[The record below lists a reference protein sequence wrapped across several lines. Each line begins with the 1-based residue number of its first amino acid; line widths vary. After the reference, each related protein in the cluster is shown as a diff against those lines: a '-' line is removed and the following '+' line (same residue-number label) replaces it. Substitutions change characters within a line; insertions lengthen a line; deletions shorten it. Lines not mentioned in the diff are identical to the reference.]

1 MKASSSNNKDKNRIN
16 FNEPIPDMIERLKKE
31 HRSFESKL
39 NEADNSI
46 NRDNSIEVGIRI
58 IRDMDNSVIRHAV
71 EEEAR
76 LMRVIMQNAKNDSA
90 ESIKIMQEH
99 NYVLNFFKEKLVS
112 IEDAKPSYVEPSQG
126 GEEYTQAK
134 SALNEFIINLRSHF
148 KEEEQVVFPLA
159 LRANLS

>member
-1 MKASSSNNKDKNRIN
+1 MIASSSNNKDKNRIN

-46 NRDNSIEVGIRI
+46 NRENNIEVGIRI
-58 IRDMDNSVIRHAV
+58 IRDLDNSVIRHAV

-76 LMRVIMQNAKNDSA
+76 LMRVIMQNAKDDSA
-90 ESIKIMQEH
+90 KSIKIMQEH

-112 IEDAKPSYVEPSQG
+112 IENAKPSYVEPSQG
-126 GEEYTQAK
+126 GKNIHKQ
-134 SALNEFIINLRSHF
+134 
-148 KEEEQVVFPLA
+148 
-159 LRANLS
+159 RAY

>member
-1 MKASSSNNKDKNRIN
+1 MTASSSNSKNKIRIN

-31 HRSFESKL
+31 HRSFELKL

-46 NRDNSIEVGIRI
+46 NRDNNTEVGIRI

-76 LMRVIMQNAKNDSA
+76 LMRVIMQNAKDDSA

-112 IEDAKPSYVEPSQG
+112 VENAKPSYVKPLQG

-134 SALNEFIINLRSHF
+134 SVLNEFIINLRSHF

-159 LRANLS
+159 LKANLP

>member
-1 MKASSSNNKDKNRIN
+1 MIASSSNNKDKNRIN

-46 NRDNSIEVGIRI
+46 NRENNIEVGIRI

-76 LMRVIMQNAKNDSA
+76 LMRVIMQNAKDDSA
-90 ESIKIMQEH
+90 KSIKIMQEH

-112 IEDAKPSYVEPSQG
+112 IENAKPYYVEPSQG

-134 SALNEFIINLRSHF
+134 SVLNEFIINLRSHF

>member
-1 MKASSSNNKDKNRIN
+1 MIASSSNNKDKNRIN

-46 NRDNSIEVGIRI
+46 NRENNIEVGIRI

-76 LMRVIMQNAKNDSA
+76 LMRVIMQNAKDDSA
-90 ESIKIMQEH
+90 KSIKIMQEH

-112 IEDAKPSYVEPSQG
+112 IENAKPSQG

-134 SALNEFIINLRSHF
+134 SVLNEFIINLRSHF